1 MANEVPVDLIETL
14 MSLGFED
21 KQSAQHQDELIASL
35 KSAEAIVDKYTPED
49 WQNLC
54 DTLSRESHIQLFRGL
69 VLAGIFAWGP
79 CATAPVK
86 TVFSGLNKRCWPD
99 TVYSLIRWAIDVCEY
114 HSFDP
119 DAYGFALMLQNR

>member
-69 VLAGIFAWGP
+69 VFAGIFAWGP

-86 TVFSGLNKRCWPD
+86 AVFSGLNSVHFSSYLAWVMPFIALAACE
-99 TVYSLIRWAIDVCEY
+99 VAGLIKEHQMKEA
-114 HSFDP
+114 
-119 DAYGFALMLQNR
+119 

>member
-35 KSAEAIVDKYTPED
+35 KSAEAIVGKYAPED
-49 WQNLC
+49 WQDLC
-54 DTLSRESHIQLFRGL
+54 DSLSRESHARLFRGL
-69 VLAGIFAWGP
+69 VFAGIFAWGS
-79 CATAPVK
+79 CAAVPVNA
-86 TVFSGLNKRCWPD
+86 VFSRLNKRCWPD

-114 HSFDP
+114 HNFDP
-119 DAYGFALMLQNR
+119 GDYDFGHMTQNR

>member
-1 MANEVPVDLIETL
+1 MWKEIPVDLIETL
-14 MSLGFED
+14 MDLGLED
-21 KQSAQHQDELIASL
+21 KQSAQHKDELIAFL
-35 KSAEAIVDKYTPED
+35 KSAEGIAVKYTPED

-54 DTLSRESHIQLFRGL
+54 DTLSRESHTQLFRGL
-69 VLAGIFAWGP
+69 VFAGIFAWGP
-79 CATAPVK
+79 CAAAPVNA
-86 TVFSGLNKRCWPD
+86 VFSRLNKRCWPD